1 VGRGNRSLLGYAI
14 LQEMTP
20 HFSLAEFTASDTAA
34 RLGIDNSLP
43 TELRDNAEQT
53 LQMMERI
60 RLHINAP
67 ITITSGYRCAALNK
81 AIGSKP
87 SSDHVIA
94 FACDFKA
101 PKAGTPAQIA
111 KSLALVVDMLGIGQ
125 LILEFGTWVH
135 VSFCSPSQA
144 INRII
149 TIDKNGTRAG
159 IWTP

>member
-1 VGRGNRSLLGYAI
+1 
-14 LQEMTP
+14 MTP
-20 HFSLAEFTASDTAA
+20 HFSLVEFTSSDTVA
-34 RLGIDNSLP
+34 RLNIDNSLP
-43 TELRDNAEQT
+43 NELRGNAYRT
-53 LQMMERI
+53 LEMMERI

-67 ITITSGYRCAALNK
+67 ITITSGYRCEALNR

-87 SSDHVIA
+87 GSDHTLA
-94 FACDFKA
+94 FAVDFKA
-101 PKAGTPAQIA
+101 SRAGTPAEIA

-125 LILEFGTWVH
+125 LILEFQSWCH
-135 VSFCSPSQA
+135 VSYCSPSKA